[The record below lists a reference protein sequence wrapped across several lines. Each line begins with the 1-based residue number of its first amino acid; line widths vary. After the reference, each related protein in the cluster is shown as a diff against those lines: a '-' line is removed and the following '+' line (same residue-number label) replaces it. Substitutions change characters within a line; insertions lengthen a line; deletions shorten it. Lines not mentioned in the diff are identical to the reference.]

1 MSEIN
6 WSVIKQ
12 KVINAKSV
20 LITSH
25 QSPDGDA
32 VGSALALH
40 NYFKLIGVSSQVLLP
55 DAFPLFY
62 NWMENSGEIILYD
75 SSKIEADKIINSADV
90 IFSLDY
96 NDLKRVGEMGE
107 VIANSDAH
115 KIMIDHHL
123 YPSDFADTTF
133 SDSNKCSTAQMIF
146 EVIELMGDSDQ
157 ITPEIGA
164 CIYTG
169 LVTDTGSFRFSSVD
183 EKTHEIAGFLIK
195 NGLKQ
200 HLVHEA
206 IFNQNSLDRVKLR
219 GFILSEKLQHFPE
232 LKSTIISL
240 SIAESERFNIQSGDT
255 EGLVNTALSI
265 KGTEVAAFFRE
276 SDDKIKI
283 SFRSIGDTKVNEL
296 SGNYFHG
303 GGHKNAAGGMSK
315 LGLEETIELFKS
327 VVHEII

>member
-1 MSEIN
+1 MDKIN
-6 WSVIKQ
+6 WNKLKQ
-12 KVINAKSV
+12 DVRNADSV

-25 QSPDGDA
+25 LSPDGDA
-32 VGSALALH
+32 VGSSLALH
-40 NYFKLIGVSSQVLLP
+40 NYFKLIGVKSTVLLP
-55 DAFPLFY
+55 DEFPVFY
-62 NWMENSGEIILYD
+62 KWMSSSDEIILYD
-75 SSKIEADKIINSADV
+75 SNEEKANEIISKANI

-96 NDLKRVGEMGE
+96 NDLKRVGLMGKE
-107 VIANSDAH
+107 IEQSDAV
-115 KIMIDHHL
+115 KVMIDHHL
-123 YPSDFADTTF
+123 FPSNFADITY
-133 SDSNKCSTAQMIF
+133 SDSDQCSTAQMIF
-146 EVIELMGDSDQ
+146 EVIENMGDTEM

-183 EKTHEIAGFLIK
+183 EKTHQIAGFLIQK
-195 NGLKQ
+195 GLKQ

-219 GFILSEKLQHFPE
+219 GFILSEKLVHFPE

-240 SIAESERFNIQSGDT
+240 SIEESERFNIQSGDT

-265 KGTEVAAFFRE
+265 KGTDVAVFFRE

-283 SFRSIGDTKVNEL
+283 SFRSIGDVKVNEL
-296 SGNYFHG
+296 SGKYFHG

-327 VVHEII
+327 VVHEVI

>member
-1 MSEIN
+1 MSTIDLKDLKER
-6 WSVIKQ
+6 VITAKQ
-12 KVINAKSV
+12 V

-40 NYFKLIGVSSQVLLP
+40 NYFKLIGVNSKVLLP
-55 DAFPLFY
+55 DAFPVFY
-62 NWMENSGEIILYD
+62 NWMSSSDEIILYD
-75 SSKIEADKIINSADV
+75 THKLEADTLIANSD
-90 IFSLDY
+90 ITFSLDY
-96 NDLKRVGEMGE
+96 NDLKRVGDMGAE
-107 VIANSDAH
+107 IDKSEAYKV
-115 KIMIDHHL
+115 MIDHHL
-123 YPSDFADTTF
+123 HPSDFADMTI

-146 EVIELMGDSDQ
+146 ELIENMGDSEM
-157 ITPEIGA
+157 ITSEIGA

-183 EKTHEIAGFLIK
+183 EKTHQIAGFLIQK
-195 NGLKQ
+195 GLKQ

-219 GFILSEKLQHFPE
+219 GFILSEKLIHFPE

-240 SIAESERFNIQSGDT
+240 SIEESERFNIQSGDT

-276 SDDKIKI
+276 ADDKIKI
-283 SFRSIGDTKVNEL
+283 SFRSIGDVKVNEL

-327 VVHEII
+327 VVHEVI

>member
-1 MSEIN
+1 MNTID
-6 WSVIKQ
+6 WHKLKQ
-12 KVINAKSV
+12 ELKLAKLV

-40 NYFKLIGVSSQVLLP
+40 NYFKKIGIVSNVLLP
-55 DAFPLFY
+55 DEFPSFY
-62 NWMENSGEIILYD
+62 NWMTSSDEIVLYNTEEEK
-75 SSKIEADKIINSADV
+75 SNQLITRADV

-96 NDLKRVGEMGE
+96 NDLKRVGEMG
-107 VIANSDAH
+107 V
-115 KIMIDHHL
+115 KIEQSGATKVMIDHHL
-123 YPSDFADTTF
+123 YPKDFADITY

-146 EVIELMGDSDQ
+146 EVIEAMGDVNL

-183 EKTHEIAGFLIK
+183 EKTHQIAGFLINK
-195 NGLKQ
+195 GLKQ

-219 GFILSEKLQHFPE
+219 GFILSEKLIHFPE

-240 SIAESERFNIQSGDT
+240 SKTESDHFNVQSGDT

-265 KGTEVAAFFRE
+265 KGTNVAAFFRE
-276 SDDKIKI
+276 ADDKIKI
-283 SFRSIGDTKVNEL
+283 SFRSIGDVKVNEL
-296 SGNYFHG
+296 SEKYFNG

-315 LGLEETIELFKS
+315 LDLEETIELFKS